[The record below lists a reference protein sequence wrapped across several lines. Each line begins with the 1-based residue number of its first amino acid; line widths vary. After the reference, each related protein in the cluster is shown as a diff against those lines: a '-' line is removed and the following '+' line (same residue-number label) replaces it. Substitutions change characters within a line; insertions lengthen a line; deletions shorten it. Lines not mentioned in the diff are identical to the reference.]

1 MKSKRQKMLPKN
13 VSDTIHKCCIQKI
26 CIIDKASSSEM
37 DQKEGPFNGQNLSE
51 VCFGLDHAR
60 NSFPFGQRGYI
71 QESYSIPNRSSNG
84 GKFLIL
90 FETERG
96 L

>member
-1 MKSKRQKMLPKN
+1 
-13 VSDTIHKCCIQKI
+13 
-26 CIIDKASSSEM
+26 M

-51 VCFGLDHAR
+51 VCFRLDHAR

-71 QESYSIPNRSSNG
+71 QESYGIPNCSSNG

-90 FETERG
+90 FQTERVVEVCLKSG
-96 L
+96 

>member
-1 MKSKRQKMLPKN
+1 
-13 VSDTIHKCCIQKI
+13 
-26 CIIDKASSSEM
+26 M
-37 DQKEGPFNGQNLSE
+37 DQKEGPFNGQNPSE

-71 QESYSIPNRSSNG
+71 QESYGIPNCSSNG